1 MVRRPVAA
9 TQLEVEKMILDFLL
23 HMANC
28 AVLEDYDAYLADPST
43 SAGNKSVQH
52 IQTVHCKFAHIL
64 CGQINMG

>member
-1 MVRRPVAA
+1 
-9 TQLEVEKMILDFLL
+9 MILDFLL

-64 CGQINMG
+64 CG